1 MVVNDPTTRRSTA
14 SRSRARAALGAVVLA
29 AGTAALTAFAPGT
42 AGADTLLPE
51 PSPFGSL
58 GSLDPSG
65 GMQTL
70 LGQFGAPNVTRVGSA
85 NVIIGGQ
92 PTTGSLGSLGFGS
105 LGFGSLD
112 LGSSSGSLGSTSTGS
127 FGSSYG
133 SIVDT
138 PFN

>member
-1 MVVNDPTTRRSTA
+1 MVVNDPTARRSTTK
-14 SRSRARAALGAVVLA
+14 RSRVRAALGTVVLA
-29 AGTAALTAFAPGT
+29 AGAAAALTAFAPST
-42 AGADTLLPE
+42 AGALVIPE

-70 LGQFGAPNVTRVGSA
+70 LGPFGGINTGNLGSA
-85 NVIIGGQ
+85 TIIIGGQ
-92 PTTGSLGSLGFGS
+92 PATGSLGLGS
-105 LGFGSLD
+105 LGLGSLG

-127 FGSSYG
+127 LGSSYG
-133 SIVDT
+133 SVVDT